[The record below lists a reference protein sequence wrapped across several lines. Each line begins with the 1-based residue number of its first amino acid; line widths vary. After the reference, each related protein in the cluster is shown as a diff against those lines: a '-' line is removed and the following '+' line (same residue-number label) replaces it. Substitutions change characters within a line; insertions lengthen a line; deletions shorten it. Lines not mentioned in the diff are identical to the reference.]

1 MTDISNNII
10 LDNSAFSRIGCFD
23 NESSLTQ
30 ADVLTCA
37 STLATHSPSRIDGV
51 QQGICILMSRGAHY
65 IAAIFAAW
73 RAGFYVVPLN
83 TAWPAQKN
91 LGIIDRIKPAAGL
104 VDDGGDQ
111 AVLQVAA

>member
-1 MTDISNNII
+1 MYPPNTI
-10 LDNSAFSRIGCFD
+10 LDNSAFSRIGYFD

-37 STLATHSPSRIDGV
+37 CALATHSPSRIDGV
-51 QQGICILMSRGAHY
+51 QQGICILMSRSAHY
-65 IAAIFAAW
+65 IAAMFAAW

-83 TAWPAQKN
+83 TAWPARKN
-91 LGIIDRIKPAAGL
+91 LDIINRIQPAAVL
-104 VDDGGDQ
+104 VHDGGDQ

>member
-1 MTDISNNII
+1 MNNII
-10 LDNSAFSRIGCFD
+10 LYNSAFSRIGYFD
-23 NESSLTQ
+23 NESSLSQ
-30 ADVLTCA
+30 ADVLICA
-37 STLATHSPSRIDGV
+37 SILTTHSSSRIDGA

-65 IAAIFAAW
+65 IAGMFAAW

-83 TAWPAQKN
+83 TAWPARKN
-91 LGIIDRIKPAAGL
+91 LDIINRTQPAAVL